1 MAFVVSQDNIRK
13 VMKEGHLL
21 LTNLETV
28 KASKRDVEEE
38 RDIRGDMDTVQ
49 RCRLSSKL
57 LSSHWGQHLCVPV
70 SGSSASSETWRRP
83 LMASS
88 RSTT

>member
-1 MAFVVSQDNIRK
+1 MALVVSQDNIRK
-13 VMKEGHLL
+13 VMKEGRLL

-49 RCRLSSKL
+49 RCRLSSSCCRL
-57 LSSHWGQHLCVPV
+57 TGANVCVCLFQAP
-70 SGSSASSETWRRP
+70 GPAGGHGGG
-83 LMASS
+83 L
-88 RSTT
+88 